1 MTPSESPISAPA
13 LALPPGSL
21 VLASSSPRRREI
33 LSRLELKFEIRA
45 PDVDE
50 TALEGESPVALV
62 LRLSEAKA
70 RAVAGCLSA
79 GPGRWVLGSDTV
91 VVLDEEIIG
100 KPRDAEDAVGM
111 LLRLT
116 GRTHRVVTGIAVV
129 DARDGSA
136 LARAVESKVIM
147 RAADEAEIR
156 AYVATGEPLDKAGAY
171 AVQGEG
177 RRFVDTVVGSESNV
191 IGLPD
196 AETLDLLARAMDAAG
211 ASGRAP

>member
-33 LSRLELKFEIRA
+33 LSRLELDFEVRA

-70 RAVAGCLSA
+70 RAVAGCLGA
-79 GPGRWVLGSDTV
+79 GPRRWVLGSDTV
-91 VVLDEEIIG
+91 VVLGEEIIG

-129 DARDGSA
+129 DARGGGA
-136 LARAVESKVIM
+136 LARAVESKVVM

-211 ASGRAP
+211 APGRAP

>member
-33 LSRLELKFEIRA
+33 LSRLELEFEIRA

-91 VVLDEEIIG
+91 VVLGEEIIG

-129 DARDGSA
+129 DARGGGA
-136 LARAVESKVIM
+136 LARAVESKVVM

-211 ASGRAP
+211 APGRAP